1 VTALLA
7 VAAVSSAFG
16 WPARVLDVIAGE
28 PAPPRVRDAF
38 ALESEARERVLPI
51 FRSGGIDVVLAQ
63 AHGVVAIESSEG
75 PVILWV
81 APTPSGGACWLL
93 EYRRTAELGL
103 KGCSPGPVRGGAAL
117 AAGVSQTR
125 IGDDLL
131 QLIDGRV
138 GKEVASVEVLYADG
152 ESETIAPVEGFLLHE
167 PRERPTALVA
177 RDAAGAEIAR
187 REIRPPTFAR
197 PPLRPGPERV
207 VIRFATAA
215 GHPLTFALARAEN
228 GDLCEV
234 TRYRGSVSTGCT
246 DDRRASLAPDE
257 LSIHPGLWN
266 EAGDGKPLVTLRGVV
281 GSAIARLELEYANGE
296 TMRVPVS
303 EQFVLFEIPP
313 AHHADERFV
322 LVGRNAAGAVIAR
335 RVVK

>member
-1 VTALLA
+1 
-7 VAAVSSAFG
+7 
-16 WPARVLDVIAGE
+16 
-28 PAPPRVRDAF
+28 
-38 ALESEARERVLPI
+38 
-51 FRSGGIDVVLAQ
+51 
-63 AHGVVAIESSEG
+63 
-75 PVILWV
+75 
-81 APTPSGGACWLL
+81 
-93 EYRRTAELGL
+93 
-103 KGCSPGPVRGGAAL
+103 
-117 AAGVSQTR
+117 VSQTR

-138 GKEVASVEVLYADG
+138 GENVASVDVLYGDD
-152 ESETIAPVEGFLLHE
+152 ESETVVPVEGFLLHE

-177 RDAAGAEIAR
+177 RDAAGAEIVR
-187 REIRPPTFAR
+187 REIRPPTLDR
-197 PPLRPGPERV
+197 PPFPVGPEQV
-207 VIRFATAA
+207 VIRFETAA
-215 GHPLTFALARAEN
+215 GHPLTLALARAAN

-281 GSAIARLELEYANGE
+281 GSAIARLELEYENGE
-296 TMRVPVS
+296 MARVPVV

-313 AHHADERFV
+313 EHHADERFV
-322 LVGRNAAGAVIAR
+322 LVGHSAAGEVVAR